1 MQRKLLSLIVMAL
14 IGTMCVGAQVSLDS
28 CRNMALRN
36 NKQIR
41 IADEQIRKAGYEKKQ
56 ATAAYLPS
64 LDFTGMYMYNS
75 KELSIFDSDQLLP
88 TKTFNPQTGTYD
100 FNLVVDPSTGVPIK
114 TPDGSYIPSQV
125 ALIPKS
131 AMTYDIHNV
140 FGGAVTITQPVWM
153 GGKIAAMNKLTRYAE
168 TIAKNLRDQ
177 KAQDVIYS
185 VDAAYWQVVSLRA
198 KYDLAVSYVDL
209 LDTLSRNV
217 TAMKE
222 AGFATKADVL
232 NVAVQLNSANVD
244 LTKVENGLSLSRM
257 ALCQVCGLPVD
268 QPIVL
273 VDEGSVIDD
282 ASMAPADYNIND
294 VYSRRNDLQAL
305 DLSIKAYEQKAN
317 VARSAMM
324 PNVAIVGS
332 YSFTNPNMF
341 NGFKKEFDGMF
352 SVGAMVTIPI
362 WHWGG
367 NYNKYRAAKSETLVK
382 RLELEEALEKVEL
395 QARQASYKTTE
406 AIKNYGTATSN
417 IEKAE
422 ENLRQAQA
430 GYREG
435 VLSVD
440 DVMKAQTA
448 WLKAHS
454 ERIDA
459 AIDVKL
465 CNVYLAKVL
474 GTLHN

>member
-1 MQRKLLSLIVMAL
+1 M
-14 IGTMCVGAQVSLDS
+14 
-28 CRNMALRN
+28 
-36 NKQIR
+36 
-41 IADEQIRKAGYEKKQ
+41 
-56 ATAAYLPS
+56 
-64 LDFTGMYMYNS
+64 
-75 KELSIFDSDQLLP
+75 
-88 TKTFNPQTGTYD
+88 
-100 FNLVVDPSTGVPIK
+100 
-114 TPDGSYIPSQV
+114 
-125 ALIPKS
+125 
-131 AMTYDIHNV
+131 
-140 FGGAVTITQPVWM
+140 
-153 GGKIAAMNKLTRYAE
+153 
-168 TIAKNLRDQ
+168 
-177 KAQDVIYS
+177 
-185 VDAAYWQVVSLRA
+185 
-198 KYDLAVSYVDL
+198 
-209 LDTLSRNV
+209 
-217 TAMKE
+217 
-222 AGFATKADVL
+222 L